1 MPRGKQKGI
10 EKYTLRLYDGFDNK
24 WMDIL
29 KEVSYEEA
37 YSKWLDETNGGTER
51 TSYSD
56 IDYYDIFPS
65 NTRMLFDGS
74 NSL

>member
-1 MPRGKQKGI
+1 MPRRKQKGI
-10 EKYTLRLYDGFDNK
+10 EKYTLRLYDGFDNE